1 MTNEPGGID
10 PDKQEIKFA
19 LDILRKRWQLKT
31 NWQVIHRLIET
42 VDKTVL
48 QLAERKARIKQPKA
62 DTDGQ
67 PDP

>member
-1 MTNEPGGID
+1 MMDEQPGE

-19 LDILRKRWQLKT
+19 LEILRKRWQLKN

-48 QLAERKARIKQPKA
+48 QLAERKARMNQSKDKPNE
-62 DTDGQ
+62 
-67 PDP
+67 